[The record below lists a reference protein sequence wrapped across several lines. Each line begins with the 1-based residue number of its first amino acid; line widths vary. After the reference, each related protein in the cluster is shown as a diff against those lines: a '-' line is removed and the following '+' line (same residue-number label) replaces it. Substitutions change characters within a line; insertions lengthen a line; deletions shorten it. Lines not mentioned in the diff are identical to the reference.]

1 MRMRWGLGPV
11 FAFESLI
18 AARRWQVYALRSI
31 YVGLLLVGLTLT
43 WGPSDRTIN
52 SLAEAAAI
60 GRLFLLTVIAVQL
73 AMVLLA
79 APAAT
84 AGAICVDKARGTL
97 LHAFVTDLTDRE
109 IVLGKLGARLA
120 PVLALMAYGLPVL
133 ALGSFLGGIDLAAAV
148 GAELVTAGVAILC
161 CTLAL
166 MTSVWARKPHQA
178 LLLAYTLVGLW
189 VGFVPALIVIFRIG
203 PPTTIAE
210 LVLDMSNPILAAFAP
225 RSSRPSWP
233 VGLRE
238 QVVFF
243 LATLLISMVLIGL
256 ASWWL
261 RPTVL
266 TQSNRPQK
274 RQRPGAPARL
284 LDYLPGPPL
293 DSNPV
298 LWREWHRKRPS
309 RWTGRFWTAYAIIS
323 TLASLYVLGWYYDWW
338 GNGLVGSGIH
348 VLAAQVNAWQV
359 AIGLLLLS
367 VSAATTL
374 AEERD
379 RGSLDVIMATPLTT
393 REIVWGKWWGTFAM
407 VPRLAILPIWVT
419 AGASMVTDGGIG
431 LVLMIGLI
439 LSYAAAI
446 TSLGLAVATWVPR
459 LGRVITVSVMA
470 YVLVA
475 VGWPL
480 ALQAL
485 PTLPGLPD
493 DPFRLATELGRPLPR
508 EPVLRHLRDDR
519 VGVPVVVWRPIP
531 TPTWGSGPPLAHD
544 DPTWPLIWIGV
555 YSAIALILAFATLR
569 TFDRC
574 LGRVPESRQDG
585 LRGGPPAAPKPRRPD
600 TLARVPAG
608 VVHWIDDSRKV
619 HRGGL
624 ESSGVGPG
632 FSEGPTVITWAQ
644 LWARESSEGQ
654 EPL

>member
-1 MRMRWGLGPV
+1 MSAMRMSRGLGPV

-31 YVGLLLVGLTLT
+31 YIGLLLVGLALT
-43 WGPSDRTIN
+43 WGPSDRPIN
-52 SLAEAAAI
+52 SPAEAASM

-73 AMVLLA
+73 GMVLLA

-148 GAELVTAGVAILC
+148 GAELVTAGAAILC
-161 CTLAL
+161 CSLAL
-166 MTSVWARKPHQA
+166 LTSVWARKPHQA
-178 LLLAYTLVGLW
+178 LLLAYMLVGFW
-189 VGFVPALIVIFRIG
+189 VGVVPVVIVLLRLG
-203 PPTTIAE
+203 PPTTLGG
-210 LVLDMSNPILAAFAP
+210 LVLAMSNPIIAAFAP
-225 RSSRPSWP
+225 EFSQPSGFM
-233 VGLRE
+233 GLRE
-238 QVVFF
+238 QSVFF
-243 LATLLISMVLIGL
+243 LATLLIARGLVGL
-256 ASWWL
+256 ATWRL

-266 TQSNRPQK
+266 AQANRPQK
-274 RQRPGAPARL
+274 RERPGAPARL
-284 LDYLPGPPL
+284 MDYLPGPPL

-309 RWTGRFWTAYAIIS
+309 LWTGRFWSAYAILS
-323 TLASLYVLGWYYDWW
+323 TLASLYVLGWYYAWW
-338 GNGLVGSGIH
+338 GDGLIRSGVH
-348 VLAAQVNAWQV
+348 YVAAQVNAWQV

-367 VSAATTL
+367 VSAATSL

-407 VPRLAILPIWVT
+407 VPRLAILPIWVS
-419 AGASMVTDGGIG
+419 AGAAMITDGGIG

-439 LSYAAAI
+439 LAYAAAI

-480 ALQAL
+480 LLQVLPALSIFRTA
-485 PTLPGLPD
+485 PFSWEPNWDGLCLAS
-493 DPFRLATELGRPLPR
+493 PFFGIYATTEWASRWSYASFNTYSPL
-508 EPVLRHLRDDR
+508 
-519 VGVPVVVWRPIP
+519 
-531 TPTWGSGPPLAHD
+531 GSGPPLAHG
-544 DPTWPLIWIGV
+544 DPSWPLIWIGV
-555 YSAIALILAFATLR
+555 YSAIALILAVATLR

-574 LGRVPESRQDG
+574 LGRVPESR
-585 LRGGPPAAPKPRRPD
+585 R
-600 TLARVPAG
+600 T
-608 VVHWIDDSRKV
+608 
-619 HRGGL
+619 
-624 ESSGVGPG
+624 
-632 FSEGPTVITWAQ
+632 
-644 LWARESSEGQ
+644 
-654 EPL
+654 